1 METKEVMLLTVII
14 TTYDPGDGKR
24 TQVASR
30 TIESLLQHLQYDNL
44 QWIIADDG
52 SAEGHVETLAKLLEG
67 KPYHISVVPRL
78 GVGASKNAA
87 LRKAFETSPMVLLLE
102 DDWVLIQPLS
112 LTPYVNL
119 LIEHEDLGM
128 VRFGYLGGNLEAA
141 FEGDAHLSYWRL
153 KRGSGVYVY
162 SGQVSLR
169 HKRFY
174 DVVGFHQEGISPGE
188 EDLEMCKRF
197 NGTENALA
205 IVWPANI
212 PCTFNAGLFRHDDH
226 GVSLNN
232 ITPGS

>member
-1 METKEVMLLTVII
+1 MIPLTTII

-30 TIESLLQHLQYDNL
+30 TIESLLQYLQYDNL

-52 SAEGHVETLAKLLEG
+52 SAEGHVETLTKLLEG

-87 LRKAFETSPMVLLLE
+87 LHKAFEISPMVLLLE
-102 DDWVLIQPLS
+102 DDWVLTRPLNPA
-112 LTPYVNL
+112 PYVNL
-119 LIEHEDLGM
+119 LTEHEDLGM
-128 VRFGYLGGNLEAA
+128 VRFGYLGGNLEAV

-188 EDLEMCKRF
+188 EELEMCKRF
-197 NGTENALA
+197 NGTENAPD

-226 GVSLNN
+226 GASLNN